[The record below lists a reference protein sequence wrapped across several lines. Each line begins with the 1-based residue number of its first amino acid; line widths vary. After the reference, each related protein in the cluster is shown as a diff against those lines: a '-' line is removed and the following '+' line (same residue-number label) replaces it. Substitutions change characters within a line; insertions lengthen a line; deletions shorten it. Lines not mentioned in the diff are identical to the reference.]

1 MATQAVHVPLVPE
14 YYVQRG
20 KIPGTLL
27 ITEGTCI
34 AEKAGG
40 LPAVPGVFSDVQ
52 IAAWK
57 EVCLTLTLLP
67 SKRNLTDSNRSLP
80 RYTPKAA
87 TSSSKSRHS
96 VAKRWPE

>member
-1 MATQAVHVPLVPE
+1 MTRLRTNMATQAVHVPLVPE

-57 EVCLTLTLLP
+57 EVCLTLALL
-67 SKRNLTDSNRSLP
+67 
-80 RYTPKAA
+80 
-87 TSSSKSRHS
+87 S
-96 VAKRWPE
+96 VT